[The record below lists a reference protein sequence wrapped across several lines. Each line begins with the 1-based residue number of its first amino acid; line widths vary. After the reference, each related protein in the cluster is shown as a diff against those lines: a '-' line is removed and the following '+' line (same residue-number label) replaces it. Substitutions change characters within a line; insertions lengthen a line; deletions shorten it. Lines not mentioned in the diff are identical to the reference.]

1 MIRVMGL
8 GTDSM
13 VCGSASKSGNQYSTM
28 LDRVMVVPDSSSMRL
43 SGSLF
48 PSLRFSNRSDCRH
61 FSQLVKTNGKRAFLV
76 DTLALVFD
84 CLFGLIVCW
93 SFGGGCGFRFCWV
106 RFEGF

>member
-13 VCGSASKSGNQYSTM
+13 VSWSASKSSNNPYSTTTTM

-48 PSLRFSNRSDCRH
+48 PSLRYSNRSDCRH

-84 CLFGLIVCW
+84 LLLVLLFVGVLVVVVDLD
-93 SFGGGCGFRFCWV
+93 SVG
-106 RFEGF
+106 